1 MSSDNDKPSDK
12 RAGKRI
18 GIGARPP
25 ANPHAEAW
33 IRQGDTTE
41 IPKGDRYTARL
52 TLDVTPAMRARIKVL
67 AFTQGVTVAELL
79 RGLLEREFPE
89 NTP

>member
-1 MSSDNDKPSDK
+1 MSTKLTRPK
-12 RAGKRI
+12 RV

-33 IRQGDTTE
+33 IRQGDTATLQ
-41 IPKGDRYTARL
+41 KADLYTARL
-52 TLDVTPAMRARIKVL
+52 TLDITPALRARIKVS

-79 RGLLEREFPE
+79 RGMLEREFPPE

>member
-1 MSSDNDKPSDK
+1 MTPERSA
-12 RAGKRI
+12 RGKRV

-33 IRQGDTTE
+33 VRQGE
-41 IPKGDRYTARL
+41 ANELQKGDLYTARL
-52 TLDVTPAMRARIKVL
+52 TLDITPAMRARIKVS
-67 AFTQGVTVAELL
+67 AFTQGVTAAELL
-79 RGLLEREFPE
+79 RALLEREFPE